1 MSNTNTKVIP
11 AGPPL
16 APAPKST
23 QSALAPTA
31 LTTSGSGSA
40 LQAAPKNRKERMMRI
55 EINSNDRDFST
66 YPKPSEFQW
75 VCPYPI
81 KNVTS
86 MVIVGGTIPVPIY
99 TIDDPYNSFTFDT
112 GTRKVTVTFPPGL
125 YTPLLFAPKF
135 KDLLNAADGVNTY
148 TVAVDQITQ
157 KLSVRSS
164 GLNNFGFLFKTGD
177 FTNQY
182 NPALQ
187 KIRNPAFMMGFA
199 DQDYYQ
205 TGQVITSPF
214 PVNLNPIQRI
224 YVYMNYDTT
233 IDLRSVVLAGGRTIP
248 SAILYCT
255 DQDSVAYLTKSLNK
269 DTYENVIT
277 PGLIVPR
284 IRTINISLR
293 DEFGNVINTN
303 NRPVTFLMEITVL
316 D

>member
-1 MSNTNTKVIP
+1 MSNPSSKTIP

-16 APAPKST
+16 VPKST

-40 LQAAPKNRKERMMRI
+40 LQAVPKNRKERFVRI
-55 EINSNDRDFST
+55 EINSNDRDFKT

-75 VCPYPI
+75 VCPYPL
-81 KNVTS
+81 KEVTS

-99 TIDDPYNSFTFDT
+99 TIDEPYNSFTFDT
-112 GTRKVTVTFPPGL
+112 GTTKKTLTITPGL

-135 KDLLNAADGVNTY
+135 KTFLDAADGVNTY
-148 TVAVDQITQ
+148 TVSVDPITQ
-157 KLSVRSS
+157 KLSVKSS
-164 GLNNFGFLFKTGD
+164 GANNFGFLFKTGE

-187 KIRNPAFMMGFA
+187 KMRNPAFMMGFI

-205 TGQVITSPF
+205 TGATITSPF

-269 DTYENVIT
+269 DTYENVIS

>member
-1 MSNTNTKVIP
+1 MSNPSSKTIP

-16 APAPKST
+16 APPPKSS

-40 LQAAPKNRKERMMRI
+40 LQAIPKNRKERFVRI
-55 EINSNDRDFST
+55 EINSNDRDFT
-66 YPKPSEFQW
+66 AYPKPSEFQW
-75 VCPYPI
+75 VCPYPL

-99 TIDDPYNSFTFDT
+99 TIDDPFNSFTFDT
-112 GTRKVTVTFPPGL
+112 GTVKKTLTFPPGL
-125 YTPLLFAPKF
+125 YTPLLFAPRF
-135 KDLLNAADGVNTY
+135 KQLLDAADGVNTY
-148 TVAVDQITQ
+148 TVSVDQITQ
-157 KLSVRSS
+157 KLSVKSS
-164 GLNNFGFLFKTGD
+164 GANNFGFLFKTGD
-177 FTNQY
+177 FSNQY

-187 KIRNPAFMMGFA
+187 KMRNPAFMMGFA

-205 TGQVITSPF
+205 TGTTIVSPF

-269 DTYENVIT
+269 DTYENVIS

-303 NRPVTFLMEITVL
+303 NRPVTFLMELTVL

>member
-1 MSNTNTKVIP
+1 MSNPSSKVLP
-11 AGPPL
+11 AGTPIQ
-16 APAPKST
+16 ASKASN
-23 QSALAPTA
+23 SALAPTA
-31 LTTSGSGSA
+31 LTTNGAGSA
-40 LQAAPKNRKERMMRI
+40 LQAAPKNRKERLVRI
-55 EINSNDRDFST
+55 EINSNDRDFKA
-66 YPKPSEFQW
+66 YPKPSDFQW
-75 VCPYPI
+75 VCPYPL

-86 MVIVGGTIPVPIY
+86 MVMVGGTIPVPIY

-112 GTRKVTVTFPPGL
+112 GTLRKTVTFPPGL
-125 YTPLLFAPKF
+125 YTPLLFAPRF
-135 KDLLNAADGVNTY
+135 KQLLDVADGVNTY
-148 TVAVDQITQ
+148 TVSVDPVTQ

-164 GLNNFGFLFKTGD
+164 GFNNFGFLFVTGD
-177 FTNQY
+177 FANQY

-187 KIRNPAFMMGFA
+187 KMRNPAYMMGFS
-199 DQDYYQ
+199 DKDYYQ
-205 TGQVITSPF
+205 VGQVITGTF

-224 YVYMNYDTT
+224 YVYMNYDTS

-269 DTYENVIT
+269 DTYENVIS

-303 NRPVTFLMEITVL
+303 NRPVTFLMELTVL

>member
-1 MSNTNTKVIP
+1 MSTTNTKVIP
-11 AGPPL
+11 SGPPIR
-16 APAPKST
+16 PKTT

-40 LQAAPKNRKERMMRI
+40 LQAIPKNRKERFVRI
-55 EINSNDRDFST
+55 EINSNDRDFKT

-75 VCPYPI
+75 VCPYPL
-81 KNVTS
+81 KDVTS

-99 TIDDPYNSFTFDT
+99 TIDEPYNSFTFDT
-112 GTRKVTVTFPPGL
+112 GSEKKTLTFPPGL
-125 YTPLLFAPKF
+125 YTPLLFAPRF

-148 TVAVDQITQ
+148 VVAVDQITQ

-187 KIRNPAFMMGFA
+187 KVRNPAFMMGFA

-205 TGQVITSPF
+205 SGQVITSPF
-214 PVNLNPIQRI
+214 AVNLNPIQRI

-233 IDLRSVVLAGGRTIP
+233 IDLRSVVLSGGRTIP

-269 DTYENVIT
+269 DTYENVIS

-303 NRPVTFLMEITVL
+303 NRPVTFLMELTVL

>member
-1 MSNTNTKVIP
+1 MSQANVKQVP
-11 AGPPL
+11 AAAVLPVPKT
-16 APAPKST
+16 AP
-23 QSALAPTA
+23 SALAPSA
-31 LTTSGSGSA
+31 LTTNGSGAA
-40 LQAAPKNRKERMMRI
+40 LQAVPKNRKERIMRI
-55 EINSNDRDFST
+55 EINSNDRDFKT

-75 VCPYPI
+75 VCPYPL
-81 KNVTS
+81 KNVIS
-86 MVIVGGTIPVPIY
+86 MVIVGGTLPVPIY
-99 TIDDPYNSFTFDT
+99 TIDEPYNSFTFDT
-112 GTRKVTVTFPPGL
+112 GTAKKTITMPPGL
-125 YTPLLFAPKF
+125 YTPLLFPPRL
-135 KDLLNAADGVNTY
+135 KDQLNAADGVNTY
-148 TVAVDQITQ
+148 TVSIDQVTQRLSIT
-157 KLSVRSS
+157 SS
-164 GLNNFGFLFKTGD
+164 GVNNFGLLFGTGE

-187 KIRNPAFMMGFA
+187 KMRNPAFMMGFQ
-199 DQDYYQ
+199 DKDYYQ
-205 TGQVITSPF
+205 TSKTVVAPF

-269 DTYENVIT
+269 DTYENVIS

-284 IRTINISLR
+284 IRTINVSLR

-303 NRPVTFLMEITVL
+303 NRPVSFLMEVTVL